1 VTRTFLNLLVPT
13 GVATHPALF
22 GLPPDA
28 LNVPRYNRPVTRTSA
43 KAPALASASRG
54 TNGANGSAKDSTDN
68 DALADD
74 GASED
79 TSAVATAGETEE

>member
-1 VTRTFLNLLVPT
+1 
-13 GVATHPALF
+13 
-22 GLPPDA
+22 
-28 LNVPRYNRPVTRTSA
+28 VTRTSA

-79 TSAVATAGETEE
+79 TEDTSAVTTAGETEE